1 MYYIFFPLGLVGN
14 EILSVLRQLQELF
27 GLLLSRISFPSLLAS
42 SLTHTQISV
51 QSQDPSADLW
61 TSLLLREHTLWC
73 LAQRF
78 LAQIGDTAR
87 LLWSHLFAAAWKWLP
102 ENKLGQ
108 LWHSFASFV
117 SWFSTTFSAISE
129 NYYFIYCVKF
139 SSCFGHK
146 GKSHPYYSRPRSRG
160 PTNINLKA
168 SVTFHAAMHRNLLN
182 HYLTVVY
189 LGYFHFSSYKDMMNI
204 FVHKA

>member
-87 LLWSHLFAAAWKWLP
+87 LL
-102 ENKLGQ
+102 
-108 LWHSFASFV
+108 
-117 SWFSTTFSAISE
+117 
-129 NYYFIYCVKF
+129 
-139 SSCFGHK
+139 
-146 GKSHPYYSRPRSRG
+146 
-160 PTNINLKA
+160 
-168 SVTFHAAMHRNLLN
+168 
-182 HYLTVVY
+182 
-189 LGYFHFSSYKDMMNI
+189 
-204 FVHKA
+204 